1 MQRINRSL
9 DKGTPEETHS
19 LLLKPEGKF
28 PEVFNRSALLY
39 HDWLRK
45 VKQQLKVPFL
55 FLVIF
60 QLT

>member
-9 DKGTPEETHS
+9 DKGTPEKTHN

-45 VKQQLKVPFL
+45 VKRQLKVTVL

-60 QLT
+60 NLT